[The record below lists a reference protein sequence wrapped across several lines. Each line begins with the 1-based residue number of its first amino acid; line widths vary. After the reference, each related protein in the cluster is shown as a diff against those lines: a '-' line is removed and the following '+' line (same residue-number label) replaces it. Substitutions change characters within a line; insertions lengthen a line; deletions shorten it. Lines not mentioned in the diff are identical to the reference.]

1 MSYSSVV
8 TISPEIQSGTPV
20 FRGTRVPIKI
30 VFDYLRGGES
40 INDFVR
46 DYPSVRV
53 EQVQSLLTYTEK
65 LYALSLGDVDSG
77 VCLPSPL
84 RFLGRGP
91 QKESRGRGRGRRNNK

>member
-1 MSYSSVV
+1 MRIMSYSSVV

-65 LYALSLGDVDSG
+65 LSTLSMDAVDA
-77 VCLPSPL
+77 
-84 RFLGRGP
+84 
-91 QKESRGRGRGRRNNK
+91 

>member
-65 LYALSLGDVDSG
+65 LSTLSMDAVDA
-77 VCLPSPL
+77 
-84 RFLGRGP
+84 
-91 QKESRGRGRGRRNNK
+91 